1 MTTTADDMLYPANG
15 ECVELTAYTAVLNEL
30 AAAAST
36 YSEPVEITKMYA
48 RDNYA
53 PTTFA
58 LDGREFTTKLPV
70 TLNKRVL
77 RCEIVQ
83 ALRDEAS
90 EVCDGM
96 DAHDLFG
103 SWWASLTDGHEDTDD
118 ADVMARITA
127 DVTERVLQSIEDDT
141 DYYGALLRA
150 TERLANAAI

>member
-1 MTTTADDMLYPANG
+1 MTTTTADMLYPDNG
-15 ECVELTAYTAVLNEL
+15 ECVELTAYTAALNEL

-36 YSEPVEITKMYA
+36 YSEPVEITELYA

-53 PTTFA
+53 QATFA
-58 LDGREFTTKLPV
+58 LDGREFDTKLPV

-96 DAHDLFG
+96 DAQELFDL
-103 SWWASLTDGHEDTDD
+103 WWASLTNGHEDTDD
-118 ADVMARITA
+118 IEVMARITA
-127 DVTERVLQSIEDDT
+127 DVTERVLQAIESDT

-150 TERLANAAI
+150 AERLANAAL

>member
-1 MTTTADDMLYPANG
+1 MTTTTADMLYPDNG

-36 YSEPVEITKMYA
+36 YSEPVEITEMYA

-53 PTTFA
+53 QATFA

-83 ALRDEAS
+83 AFRDEAS

-96 DAHDLFG
+96 DAQDLFD
-103 SWWASLTDGHEDTDD
+103 SWWASLTTGHEDTDD
-118 ADVMARITA
+118 VEVMARITA
-127 DVTERVLQSIEDDT
+127 DVTERVLQSIEEDT
-141 DYYGALLRA
+141 NYYGALLRA